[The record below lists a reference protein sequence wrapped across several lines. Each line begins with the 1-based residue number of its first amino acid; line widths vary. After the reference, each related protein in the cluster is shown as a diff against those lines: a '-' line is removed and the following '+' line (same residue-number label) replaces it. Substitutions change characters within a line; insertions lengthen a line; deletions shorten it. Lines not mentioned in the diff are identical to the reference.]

1 MRPPPCRQQAL
12 AIALLEAAKAA
23 AEAAE
28 QAEKERRVA
37 AAAAE
42 AEAAKVEAE
51 RLAAAAA
58 TEMERLRILEEAEA
72 QARAREAEI
81 AAHEEAVR
89 ARLVEAM
96 SIEARTWIEALLGEP
111 LPEGPLVEQLKSGV
125 VLCNVAN
132 AIKPGLC
139 PTPSASK
146 MPFKQME
153 NIGAYLKACEV
164 LKVPP
169 FDTFQTVDLFEGKNT
184 KAVLTN
190 LHSLGRM
197 AQLLPGYSGP
207 VLGAKLATATAR
219 TFTEAQLNEA
229 KAAPKFFTAGK
240 QDSSIINDAAD
251 KHAQGITPAALA
263 GLIAKR
269 KAAVR
274 QLHRTRCTCDPF

>member
-1 MRPPPCRQQAL
+1 MRL
-12 AIALLEAAKAA
+12 A
-23 AEAAE
+23 AEAD
-28 QAEKERRVA
+28 
-37 AAAAE
+37 
-42 AEAAKVEAE
+42 
-51 RLAAAAA
+51 
-58 TEMERLRILEEAEA
+58 MEP
-72 QARAREAEI
+72 
-81 AAHEEAVR
+81 
-89 ARLVEAM
+89 
-96 SIEARTWIEALLGEP
+96 SARTWIEALLGEP

-207 VLGAKLATATAR
+207 VLGAKLATAPHGGPVYIR
-219 TFTEAQLNEA
+219 GWSFIRHCHL
-229 KAAPKFFTAGK
+229 FFYR
-240 QDSSIINDAAD
+240 DSPYRREGGRENDRRPSS
-251 KHAQGITPAALA
+251 KLTGRQRAQGAARAWQKKHSHTPLYILY
-263 GLIAKR
+263 G
-269 KAAVR
+269 
-274 QLHRTRCTCDPF
+274 